1 MATFQD
7 RINLL
12 YQEARYRNYKVGR
25 KAFAEQLGISLGR
38 VSAWLDGNGRPDYET
53 LKFISKNAGVS
64 AAWLI
69 GETESREVPIMS
81 HTKSFPEEAQEEL
94 HYVMD
99 YLQFKYGTRPTD

>member
-38 VSAWLDGNGRPDYET
+38 VSAWLDGNGRPDFEL
-53 LKFISKNAGVS
+53 LKEVAKNAGVS
-64 AAWLI
+64 VSWLL
-69 GETESREVPIMS
+69 GETDFRSLVI
-81 HTKSFPEEAQEEL
+81 PETANNLPPEAQEEYKFL
-94 HYVMD
+94 ISCIK
-99 YLQFKYGTRPTD
+99 QKYNVD